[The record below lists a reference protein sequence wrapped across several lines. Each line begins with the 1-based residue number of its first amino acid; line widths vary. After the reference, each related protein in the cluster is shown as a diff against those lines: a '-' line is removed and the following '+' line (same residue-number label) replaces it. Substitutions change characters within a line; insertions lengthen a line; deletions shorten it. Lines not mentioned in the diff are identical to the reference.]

1 MGKKYKVIYDRNICI
16 GAAACATAA
25 PEGWEIDKE
34 DGKANLIGGQ
44 KTGHEIFE
52 FIIDE
57 KDYVKFKDSAEVCPV
72 AGCIKVVEIVEEE

>member
-1 MGKKYKVIYDRNICI
+1 MGRRYRVVYDRNLCI

-44 KTGHEIFE
+44 KTGVEKFDI
-52 FIIDE
+52 IIDE
-57 KDYVKFKDSAEVCPV
+57 KDYKKFQDSAEVCPV
-72 AGCIKVVEIVEEE
+72 AGCIKVVEVEE

>member
-1 MGKKYKVIYDRNICI
+1 MKKYKVIYDRSICI

-44 KTGHEIFE
+44 KIGVEKFE
-52 FIIDE
+52 MIIDE
-57 KDYVKFKDSAEVCPV
+57 KDYAKFQDSAEVCPV
-72 AGCIKVVEIVEEE
+72 AGCIKVEEIEE